1 MKPIKFFQLT
11 ALFLVIASAVNS
23 QELLTAEDALRTGL
37 ENNFSIRLVKKDAE
51 VAQNNAN
58 LGIANFLPVID
69 ADAVQNFSVNNT
81 RQEFLSGQIN
91 DVQGAKSD
99 ALSAGAQLNW
109 TLFDGLRMFVNYDRV
124 KEMEQRSELLVL
136 LTVESTI
143 NSILTN
149 YFSMIHLKQQMQ
161 VVEKTISLD
170 LERLQLAGDMLA
182 IGAGSRL
189 ELLQAEVDLN
199 ADSALLMQLS
209 DQIDIARVN
218 LNQLLARPA
227 GTPYILP
234 DTFDVNKFLLKE
246 SLEEMMLRQ
255 NTALQLSLQD
265 ETLAQLTLREIK
277 GRQSPTLGFNLGYNY
292 INQSSEAGF
301 LQSNQTSGLT
311 YGLNLNLKI
320 LDGLNV
326 RRDRN
331 NAMIMLEAE
340 RLRTES
346 LISDLK
352 AELTLYYG
360 SYRNKLKLITME
372 SQNLNA
378 AAENLSIAGERFRL
392 GDLSGIEFR
401 EAQRNFVAAEARLL
415 NVLLEAKILE
425 INLLQL
431 AGDLPLE
438 L

>member
-1 MKPIKFFQLT
+1 MFTNRIFPLLLLIVFLSPGIK
-11 ALFLVIASAVNS
+11 S
-23 QELLTAEDALRTGL
+23 QDLLTVEDAIRTGL

-51 VAQNNAN
+51 ISENNVK
-58 LGIANFLPVID
+58 LGIANFLPSLDVN
-69 ADAVQNFSVNNT
+69 AVQNFSVNNT

-99 ALSAGAQLNW
+99 ALNAGAQLNW

-124 KEMEQRSELLVL
+124 KELEQRSELLVL

-143 NSILTN
+143 NSILIN
-149 YFSMIHLKQQMQ
+149 YFNLIHLKQQLR
-161 VVEKTISLD
+161 VVEKTISVD
-170 LERLQLAGDMLA
+170 LERLKLATDMLE

-199 ADSALLMQLS
+199 ADSALLMQIS
-209 DQIDIARVN
+209 DQVDIARIN
-218 LNQLLARPA
+218 LNQLLARQA
-227 GTPYILP
+227 DISYSVP
-234 DTFDVNKFLLKE
+234 DTFDVNKFLVKAN
-246 SLEEMMLRQ
+246 LEELMLRQ

-265 ETLAQLTLREIK
+265 ESLAMLTLREIK
-277 GRQSPTLGFNLGYNY
+277 GRHAPTVSFNLGYNY
-292 INQSSEAGF
+292 VNQSSQAGF
-301 LQSNQTSGLT
+301 LQSNQTSGVT

-320 LDGLNV
+320 LDGLNT
-326 RRDRN
+326 RRDQN
-331 NAMIMLEAE
+331 NALIMLEAG
-340 RLRTES
+340 RLQTES

-352 AELTLYYG
+352 AELTLNYG
-360 SYRNKLKLITME
+360 SYQNKLKLITME
-372 SQNLNA
+372 SQNLRA
-378 AAENLSIAGERFRL
+378 AGENLSIAGERFRL

-401 EAQRNFVAAEARLL
+401 EAQRNFMAAEARLL

>member
-1 MKPIKFFQLT
+1 
-11 ALFLVIASAVNS
+11 
-23 QELLTAEDALRTGL
+23 
-37 ENNFSIRLVKKDAE
+37 
-51 VAQNNAN
+51 
-58 LGIANFLPVID
+58 
-69 ADAVQNFSVNNT
+69 
-81 RQEFLSGQIN
+81 
-91 DVQGAKSD
+91 VQGAKSD

-143 NSILTN
+143 NSILAN
-149 YFSMIHLKQQMQ
+149 YFNLIHLKQQMQ

-170 LERLQLAGDMLA
+170 LERLELAEDMLA

-199 ADSALLMQLS
+199 ADSALLMQII

-234 DTFDVNKFLLKE
+234 DTFDVNKLLQKE

-265 ETLAQLTLREIK
+265 ENLAQLTLREIK
-277 GRQSPTLGFNLGYNY
+277 GRHSPTLGFNLGYNY
-292 INQSSEAGF
+292 VNQSSEAGF

-326 RRDRN
+326 RRERN
-331 NAMIMLEAE
+331 NARIMLEAE
-340 RLRTES
+340 RLRTKS

-352 AELTLYYG
+352 AELTLNYG
-360 SYRNKLKLITME
+360 SYLNKLKLITME
-372 SQNLNA
+372 TENLEA
-378 AAENLSIAGERFRL
+378 AGENLSIAGERFRL

-401 EAQRNFVAAEARLL
+401 EAQRNFMSAEGRLL
-415 NVLLEAKILE
+415 NVLFEAKILE

-431 AGDLPLE
+431 AGDLPVDL
-438 L
+438 

>member
-1 MKPIKFFQLT
+1 MKSIKFFQLT
-11 ALFLVIASAVNS
+11 ILFFLIASSVKS

-51 VAQNNAN
+51 IAQNNLN

-69 ADAVQNFSVNNT
+69 ANAVQNFSVNNT

-143 NSILTN
+143 NSILVN
-149 YFSMIHLKQQMQ
+149 YFSLIHLKQQMQ

-170 LERLQLAGDMLA
+170 LERLQLAEDMLA

-199 ADSALLMQLS
+199 ADSALLMQIA

-234 DTFDVNKFLLKE
+234 DTFDVNKLLLKE
-246 SLEEMMLRQ
+246 TLEEMMLRQ

-265 ETLAQLTLREIK
+265 ENLAQLTLREIK

-292 INQSSEAGF
+292 VNQSSEAGF
-301 LQSNQTSGLT
+301 LQSNQTSGIT

-326 RRDRN
+326 RRERN
-331 NAMIMLEAE
+331 NAIILLEAE

-352 AELTLYYG
+352 AELTLNYG
-360 SYRNKLKLITME
+360 SYMNKLKLITME
-372 SQNLNA
+372 TQNLEA
-378 AAENLSIAGERFRL
+378 AGENLSIAGERFRL

-401 EAQRNFVAAEARLL
+401 EAQRNFMSAEARLL

-431 AGDLPLE
+431 AGDLPVDL
-438 L
+438 